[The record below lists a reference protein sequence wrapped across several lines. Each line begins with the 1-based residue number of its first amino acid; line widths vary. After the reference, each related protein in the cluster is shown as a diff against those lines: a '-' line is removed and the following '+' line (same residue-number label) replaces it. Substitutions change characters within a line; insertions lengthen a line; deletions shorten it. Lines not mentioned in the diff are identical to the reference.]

1 MKPFARKEYLT
12 LPKPSADDPLDDR
25 ARLLRALGPETV
37 HMTLAAM
44 QALYPALRADD
55 YRVTAT
61 LSPAEHGWTMVRV
74 EPGDTTARFFAL
86 ALDIGTTTLEM
97 ELLHLPDGE
106 ALSRAGC
113 FNGQCALGD
122 NILDRIFYAKDNA
135 AHLHELQTLLLGS
148 IRSLI
153 DSCCERAAVLPEE
166 VAVLGIGGN
175 TTMMHLL
182 LGCEPWQ
189 VFQSP
194 YTPVFLDPGIVPAS
208 ELALP
213 LCCNVFC
220 MPAVANYLGGDI
232 TAGLLMTDM
241 DTRPD
246 LAVFLDVGTNGELAL
261 GCRDYLLT
269 GAGAAGPALEGAVS
283 RSGMRAE
290 PGAVCRVRIGADNR
304 LRCETIGG
312 AAPLGICGSGI
323 IDVIAELYRTSAISS
338 KGQFARENPR
348 ILRDQHGMGRYV
360 LATKQESET
369 GREIAITEV
378 DIESFI
384 RAKGAIF
391 SAINIMLS
399 SLDMD
404 VSVLEHVYVAGGIGS
419 GINMENAVRIGMF
432 PDVERSL
439 FEYIG
444 NSSLAGA
451 YAMVLSD
458 PANEKVHELA
468 ANMTYMELSTNPRY
482 MDEFVAACF
491 LPHTNRELFP
501 SSVQE

>member
-61 LSPAEHGWTMVRV
+61 LSPAEHGWTVVRV

-153 DSCCERAAVLPEE
+153 SACCERAAVLPEE

-175 TTMMHLL
+175 TTMIHLL

-269 GAGAAGPALEGAVS
+269 GAGLAMRGLMCALRPPS
-283 RSGMRAE
+283 R
-290 PGAVCRVRIGADNR
+290 
-304 LRCETIGG
+304 
-312 AAPLGICGSGI
+312 GSRPTTCTRG
-323 IDVIAELYRTSAISS
+323 SA
-338 KGQFARENPR
+338 
-348 ILRDQHGMGRYV
+348 L
-360 LATKQESET
+360 
-369 GREIAITEV
+369 
-378 DIESFI
+378 
-384 RAKGAIF
+384 
-391 SAINIMLS
+391 
-399 SLDMD
+399 
-404 VSVLEHVYVAGGIGS
+404 
-419 GINMENAVRIGMF
+419 
-432 PDVERSL
+432 
-439 FEYIG
+439 
-444 NSSLAGA
+444 
-451 YAMVLSD
+451 
-458 PANEKVHELA
+458 
-468 ANMTYMELSTNPRY
+468 
-482 MDEFVAACF
+482 
-491 LPHTNRELFP
+491 
-501 SSVQE
+501 

>member
-25 ARLLRALGPETV
+25 ARLLQALGPETV

-61 LSPAEHGWTMVRV
+61 LSPAEHGWTVVRV

-153 DSCCERAAVLPEE
+153 SACCERAAVLPEE
-166 VAVLGIGGN
+166 IAVLGIGGN
-175 TTMMHLL
+175 TTMIHLL

-312 AAPLGICGSGI
+312 ALRHRRSDRRGLSCRLDLRRRDARPGRIAPDSDRVGGKKRAQRPCHCLRH
-323 IDVIAELYRTSAISS
+323 VAERAAFVHAGRHCRVCPLQGGGVYDGAD
-338 KGQFARENPR
+338 A
-348 ILRDQHGMGRYV
+348 HGGGR
-360 LATKQESET
+360 
-369 GREIAITEV
+369 R
-378 DIESFI
+378 
-384 RAKGAIF
+384 
-391 SAINIMLS
+391 
-399 SLDMD
+399 
-404 VSVLEHVYVAGGIGS
+404 VA
-419 GINMENAVRIGMF
+419 
-432 PDVERSL
+432 
-439 FEYIG
+439 
-444 NSSLAGA
+444 
-451 YAMVLSD
+451 
-458 PANEKVHELA
+458 
-468 ANMTYMELSTNPRY
+468 
-482 MDEFVAACF
+482 
-491 LPHTNRELFP
+491 
-501 SSVQE
+501 